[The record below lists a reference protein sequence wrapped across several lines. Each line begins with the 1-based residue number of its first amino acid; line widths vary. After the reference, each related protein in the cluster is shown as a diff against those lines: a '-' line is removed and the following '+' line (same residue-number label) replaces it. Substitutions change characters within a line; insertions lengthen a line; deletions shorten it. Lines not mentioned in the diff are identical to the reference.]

1 MTLPDKRVWRTS
13 CVEALFHKCW
23 FIFITLVYSSIIPNN
38 VCACC
43 NERVYDLGPSC
54 FVLSVQ
60 TAVNDCEVGL
70 VCGGKGCSVVLL
82 VGYDV
87 QSAYTPDGVLHITG
101 APRFN
106 HSGRVTV
113 YRFDGENV
121 TVTQTLKGEQV
132 ASKPQPQ
139 TIWVDLAKKDH
150 IYPQKTKET
159 I

>member
-1 MTLPDKRVWRTS
+1 M
-13 CVEALFHKCW
+13 
-23 FIFITLVYSSIIPNN
+23 
-38 VCACC
+38 
-43 NERVYDLGPSC
+43 
-54 FVLSVQ
+54 
-60 TAVNDCEVGL
+60 
-70 VCGGKGCSVVLL
+70 VLL
-82 VGYDV
+82 LGYDV

-139 TIWVDLAKKDH
+139 TILGGSCKKRSYLSPKNKGNY
-150 IYPQKTKET
+150 IN